1 MKTSGNKN
9 SSARL
14 TETENGNMM
23 LPPTPGPAHSKDT
36 TEDPECQFDADLPDR
51 SRA

>member
-1 MKTSGNKN
+1 MRTSENKN

-23 LPPTPGPAHSKDT
+23 PPPTPGPALSRDT
-36 TEDPECQFDADLPDR
+36 TEDPESQPETDLPDR
-51 SRA
+51 SKA